1 MDKCEIILIV
11 IHFPRQRARGNN
23 ARQWGTRREAL
34 RCQVRRSFSSLCND
48 YHQGLLIQL
57 ISNIKDFMAKTNRSE
72 AKKPRNMVL
81 RLLGPGLVTGA
92 ADDDPSGIATY
103 SQAGAQFGYGLLWT
117 VFLTTPFMIAI
128 QLVSAQIGR
137 VTGKGLAANVME
149 LAPRWLVL
157 ALVFLLV
164 IANTFNIAADI
175 VAMGEALSLVIGGLN
190 HEHALIFA
198 STSTLLQVFVPY
210 RRYAPVLKFL
220 TLTLFAYVA
229 TALTVNI
236 PWSTALLA
244 AIWPKPT
251 INADYFLMVV
261 AVLGTTISPYLFFW
275 QASQE
280 VEEMHRDKIHRP
292 LRELTRG
299 GYPEIDRIKIDT
311 IVGMIFSNAIAFFII
326 LTTAAVLNAHG
337 VTNITSAAQAA
348 EALRPLAG
356 DFTFLLFAL
365 GIIGTGLLA
374 VPVLAGSA
382 AYGVS
387 EAFGWRATLEAKA
400 PDAVGF
406 YTIIAAATVIG
417 FGLGFTGI
425 DSIHMLVW
433 SAVLNGIV
441 AVPIMAMMMV
451 IVANSRLMGRFRA
464 RSWLIALGWV
474 GTGLMALAVIALV
487 GSSLVG

>member
-1 MDKCEIILIV
+1 MSGGAFSRLCSDY
-11 IHFPRQRARGNN
+11 PR
-23 ARQWGTRREAL
+23 
-34 RCQVRRSFSSLCND
+34 
-48 YHQGLLIQL
+48 GLLIQL
-57 ISNIKDFMAKTNRSE
+57 ISNSKDFMAKTNRSE

-164 IANTFNIAADI
+164 AANTFNIAADI
-175 VAMGEALSLVIGGLN
+175 AAMGESLSLVIGGLN

-236 PWSTALLA
+236 PWSAALLA
-244 AIWPKPT
+244 AVWPKPV

-280 VEEMHRDKIHRP
+280 AEELNQGKIDRP
-292 LRELTRG
+292 LRELYRG
-299 GYPEIDRIKIDT
+299 GGREMDRIKIDT
-311 IVGMIFSNAIAFFII
+311 TVGMIFSNVIAFFII

-337 VTNITSAAQAA
+337 VTNINSATQAA

-356 DFTFLLFAL
+356 NFTFLLFAL
-365 GIIGTGLLA
+365 GIIGTGMLA
-374 VPVLAGSA
+374 IPVLAGSA

-387 EAFGWRATLEAKA
+387 EAFGWHATLEAKA

-417 FGLGFTGI
+417 FALGFSGI

-433 SAVLNGIV
+433 SAVINGIV
-441 AVPIMAMMMV
+441 AVPIMAMMMM
-451 IVANSRLMGRFRA
+451 IVANRKLMGRFRA
-464 RSWLIALGWV
+464 RTWLIALGWL
-474 GTGLMALAVIALV
+474 GTALMALAVVAMIWSFLA
-487 GSSLVG
+487 G

>member
-1 MDKCEIILIV
+1 MTE
-11 IHFPRQRARGNN
+11 
-23 ARQWGTRREAL
+23 
-34 RCQVRRSFSSLCND
+34 
-48 YHQGLLIQL
+48 
-57 ISNIKDFMAKTNRSE
+57 TNRPVTS
-72 AKKPRNMVL
+72 KPKGLIL

-128 QLVSAQIGR
+128 QLVSGQIGR
-137 VTGKGLAANVME
+137 VTGRGLAANVME

-157 ALVFLLV
+157 GLVFLLV
-164 IANTFNIAADI
+164 AANTFNIAADI
-175 VAMGEALSLVIGGLN
+175 AAMGESLSLVIGGLN

-229 TALTVNI
+229 TALTVRI
-236 PWSTALLA
+236 PWSAALLA
-244 AIWPKPT
+244 TVWPKAT
-251 INADYFLMVV
+251 INADYLLMVV

-280 VEEMHRDKIHRP
+280 VEEMNQGKIRRP
-292 LRELTRG
+292 LRELTKG
-299 GYPEIDRIKIDT
+299 GVTEIDRIKLDT
-311 IVGMIFSNAIAFFII
+311 TVGMIFSNVIAFFII
-326 LTTAAVLNAHG
+326 LTTATVLNARG
-337 VTNITSAAQAA
+337 ITNINSATQAA

-365 GIIGTGLLA
+365 GIIGTGMLA
-374 VPVLAGSA
+374 IPVLAGSA

-387 EAFGWRATLEAKA
+387 EAFGWHATLQAKA

-451 IVANSRLMGRFRA
+451 IVANSRLMGRFKASR
-464 RSWLIALGWV
+464 RLIIFGWI
-474 GTGLMALAVIALV
+474 GTGLMALAVVALFWSFLA
-487 GSSLVG
+487 G

>member
-1 MDKCEIILIV
+1 MADTTL
-11 IHFPRQRARGNN
+11 RAPPNS
-23 ARQWGTRREAL
+23 L
-34 RCQVRRSFSSLCND
+34 R
-48 YHQGLLIQL
+48 
-57 ISNIKDFMAKTNRSE
+57 A
-72 AKKPRNMVL
+72 VL
-81 RLLGPGLVTGA
+81 KRLGPGLITGA

-128 QLVSAQIGR
+128 QLVSARIGR
-137 VTGKGLAANVME
+137 VTGQGLAANVMK
-149 LAPRWLVL
+149 LAPRWVVL
-157 ALVFLLV
+157 ALVSLLV
-164 IANTFNIAADI
+164 AANTFNIAADI
-175 VAMGEALSLVIGGLN
+175 AAMAESLSLVIGGLN

-198 STSTLLQVFVPY
+198 ASSTLLQVFLPY

-229 TALTVNI
+229 TAFTVQI
-236 PWSTALLA
+236 PWSTALLSA
-244 AIWPKPT
+244 VWPKANLT
-251 INADYFLMVV
+251 ADYFLMVV

-280 VEEMHRDKIHRP
+280 VEEMNQGTRDRP
-292 LRELTRG
+292 LREETRRG
-299 GYPEIDRIKIDT
+299 GGPELARIKVDT
-311 IVGMIFSNAIAFFII
+311 TVGMLLSNGIAFFII
-326 LTTAAVLNAHG
+326 LTTASVLNANG
-337 VTNITSAAQAA
+337 VTNISSATEAA

-365 GIIGTGLLA
+365 GIIGTGMLA
-374 VPVLAGSA
+374 IPVLAGAA

-387 EAFGWRATLEAKA
+387 EIFGWHATLEAK
-400 PDAVGF
+400 PDEAVGF

-441 AVPIMAMMMV
+441 AVPIMAMMML
-451 IVANSRLMGRFRA
+451 IVSNITLMGRFKA
-464 RSWLIALGWV
+464 RTWLVALGWL
-474 GTGLMALAVIALV
+474 GTAVMALAVLALF
-487 GSSLVG
+487 GSFAIG

>member
-1 MDKCEIILIV
+1 MTKTD
-11 IHFPRQRARGNN
+11 
-23 ARQWGTRREAL
+23 
-34 RCQVRRSFSSLCND
+34 RSK
-48 YHQGLLIQL
+48 
-57 ISNIKDFMAKTNRSE
+57 IKNPWRV
-72 AKKPRNMVL
+72 VL

-128 QLVSAQIGR
+128 QVVSAQIGR

-157 ALVFLLV
+157 TLVFLLV
-164 IANTFNIAADI
+164 GANTFNIAADI
-175 VAMGEALSLVIGGLN
+175 AAMGESLSLVIGGLN

-198 STSTLLQVFVPY
+198 ATSTLLQVFVPY
-210 RRYAPVLKFL
+210 RRYAPVLKFM

-236 PWSTALLA
+236 PWSAALLA
-244 AIWPKPT
+244 AVWPKPT

-280 VEEMHRDKIHRP
+280 VEEMHQGRKDRP
-292 LRELTRG
+292 LRELSRG
-299 GYPEIDRIKIDT
+299 GDPEIGRIKIDT
-311 IVGMIFSNAIAFFII
+311 TVGMIFSNVIAFSII

-337 VTNITSAAQAA
+337 VTNINSATQAA

-374 VPVLAGSA
+374 IPVLAGSA
-382 AYGVS
+382 AYGVA
-387 EAFGWRATLEAKA
+387 EAFGWHATLQAKA

-425 DSIHMLVW
+425 DAIHMLVW

-451 IVANSRLMGRFRA
+451 IVANAGLMGRFKASTR
-464 RSWLIALGWV
+464 LIILGWL
-474 GTGLMALAVIALV
+474 GTGLMAVAVIALFWSFV
-487 GSSLVG
+487 G

>member
-1 MDKCEIILIV
+1 MTKTD
-11 IHFPRQRARGNN
+11 
-23 ARQWGTRREAL
+23 
-34 RCQVRRSFSSLCND
+34 RSK
-48 YHQGLLIQL
+48 
-57 ISNIKDFMAKTNRSE
+57 IKNTWRV
-72 AKKPRNMVL
+72 VL

-128 QLVSAQIGR
+128 QVVSAQIGR

-157 ALVFLLV
+157 TLVFLLV
-164 IANTFNIAADI
+164 GANTFNIAADI
-175 VAMGEALSLVIGGLN
+175 AAMGESLSLVIGGLN

-198 STSTLLQVFVPY
+198 ATSTLLQVFVPY
-210 RRYAPVLKFL
+210 RRYAPVLKFM

-236 PWSTALLA
+236 PWSAALLA

-280 VEEMHRDKIHRP
+280 VEEMHQGRKDRP
-292 LRELTRG
+292 LRELSRG
-299 GYPEIDRIKIDT
+299 GDPEIGRIKIDT
-311 IVGMIFSNAIAFFII
+311 TVGMIFSNVIAFSII

-337 VTNITSAAQAA
+337 VTNINSATQAA

-374 VPVLAGSA
+374 IPVLAGSA
-382 AYGVS
+382 AYGVA
-387 EAFGWRATLEAKA
+387 EAFGWHATLQAKA

-425 DSIHMLVW
+425 DAIHMLVW

-451 IVANSRLMGRFRA
+451 IVANAGLMGRFKASTR
-464 RSWLIALGWV
+464 LIVLGWL
-474 GTGLMALAVIALV
+474 GTGLMAVAVIALFWSFV
-487 GSSLVG
+487 G

>member
-1 MDKCEIILIV
+1 MTE
-11 IHFPRQRARGNN
+11 PYRA
-23 ARQWGTRREAL
+23 AP
-34 RCQVRRSFSSLCND
+34 
-48 YHQGLLIQL
+48 
-57 ISNIKDFMAKTNRSE
+57 KTQ
-72 AKKPRNMVL
+72 KKPRKPEVKKSGNMLL

-128 QLVSAQIGR
+128 QLVSARIGR

-157 ALVFLLV
+157 VLVFLLV
-164 IANTFNIAADI
+164 AANTFNIAADI
-175 VAMGEALSLVIGGLN
+175 AAMGESLSLVIGGLN

-198 STSTLLQVFVPY
+198 ATSTLLQVFVPY

-229 TALTVNI
+229 TALTVDI
-236 PWSTALLA
+236 PWSAALLA
-244 AIWPKPT
+244 AIWPTPT

-280 VEEMHRDKIHRP
+280 VEEMNQGRTSRP
-292 LRELTRG
+292 LRELSKG
-299 GYPEIDRIKIDT
+299 GDPELERIKIDT
-311 IVGMIFSNAIAFFII
+311 TVGMIFSNLIAFSII

-337 VTNITSAAQAA
+337 VTNINSATEAA

-356 DFTFLLFAL
+356 QFTFLLFAL

-374 VPVLAGSA
+374 IPVLAGSA

-387 EAFGWRATLEAKA
+387 EAFGWHATLEAKA

-406 YTIIAAATVIG
+406 YTIIATATIIG

-425 DSIHMLVW
+425 DAIHMLVW
-433 SAVLNGIV
+433 SAVLNGVV

-451 IVANSRLMGRFRA
+451 IVANAGLMGRFKASPR
-464 RSWLIALGWV
+464 LTALGWV
-474 GTGLMALAVIALV
+474 GTGLMAIAVIALFWSFAT
-487 GSSLVG
+487 G

>member
-1 MDKCEIILIV
+1 
-11 IHFPRQRARGNN
+11 
-23 ARQWGTRREAL
+23 
-34 RCQVRRSFSSLCND
+34 
-48 YHQGLLIQL
+48 
-57 ISNIKDFMAKTNRSE
+57 
-72 AKKPRNMVL
+72 MVL

-128 QLVSAQIGR
+128 QLVSARIGR

-164 IANTFNIAADI
+164 AANTANIAADI
-175 VAMGEALSLVIGGLN
+175 AAIGEALSLVIGGLN

-198 STSTLLQVFVPY
+198 STSTLLQVFLPY

-220 TLTLFAYVA
+220 TFTLFAYVV

-236 PWSTALLA
+236 PWSAALLA

-280 VEEMHRDKIHRP
+280 VEEMNQGKVHRP

-299 GYPEIDRIKIDT
+299 GDPELDRIKVDT
-311 IVGMIFSNAIAFFII
+311 IVGMIFSS
-326 LTTAAVLNAHG
+326 HPRR
-337 VTNITSAAQAA
+337 
-348 EALRPLAG
+348 RP
-356 DFTFLLFAL
+356 
-365 GIIGTGLLA
+365 
-374 VPVLAGSA
+374 
-382 AYGVS
+382 
-387 EAFGWRATLEAKA
+387 K
-400 PDAVGF
+400 
-406 YTIIAAATVIG
+406 
-417 FGLGFTGI
+417 
-425 DSIHMLVW
+425 H
-433 SAVLNGIV
+433 
-441 AVPIMAMMMV
+441 
-451 IVANSRLMGRFRA
+451 
-464 RSWLIALGWV
+464 
-474 GTGLMALAVIALV
+474 
-487 GSSLVG
+487 

>member
-1 MDKCEIILIV
+1 MTATKRL
-11 IHFPRQRARGNN
+11 
-23 ARQWGTRREAL
+23 
-34 RCQVRRSFSSLCND
+34 
-48 YHQGLLIQL
+48 
-57 ISNIKDFMAKTNRSE
+57 K
-72 AKKPRNMVL
+72 AKKPKNML
-81 RLLGPGLVTGA
+81 FRLLGPGLVTGA

-128 QLVSAQIGR
+128 QLVSARIGR

-157 ALVFLLV
+157 GLVFLLV
-164 IANTFNIAADI
+164 AANTFNIAADI
-175 VAMGEALSLVIGGLN
+175 AAMGESLSLVIGGLN

-198 STSTLLQVFVPY
+198 AVSTLLQVFVPY

-220 TLTLFAYVA
+220 TLTLFAYVV
-229 TALTVNI
+229 TAFTVKI

-244 AIWPKPT
+244 AIWPRPT
-251 INADYFLMVV
+251 INANYFLMVV

-280 VEEMHRDKIHRP
+280 VEEMHHGKLSRP
-292 LRELTRG
+292 LRELSRG
-299 GYPEIDRIKIDT
+299 GDPELHRIRIDT
-311 IVGMIFSNAIAFFII
+311 IVGMIFSNVIAFSII

-337 VTNITSAAQAA
+337 VTNINSAAQAA
-348 EALRPLAG
+348 EALKPLAG

-382 AYGVS
+382 AYAVS

-425 DSIHMLVW
+425 DAIHMLVW

-451 IVANSRLMGRFRA
+451 IVANGQLMGRFKA
-464 RSWLIALGWV
+464 KSWLIALGWI
-474 GTGLMALAVIALV
+474 GTGLMAVAVIALFWA
-487 GSSLVG
+487 SLAG